1 MSLFRTSVLAL
12 SLITAAGCSQVDNSG
27 GEPPPGDVLQFT
39 VTGEASAFCAG
50 ADTARFIDAQED
62 IDAWIDDCQ
71 AENEETR
78 DQLEEALASLADD
91 ESLVIVSAQ
100 LGGCIGEYTISG
112 AFLED
117 ETLHMW
123 MLKEDYAYGRANA
136 SCPMD
141 DAQEHALVVVEGA
154 DEALDLE
161 LKVGRYNP
169 DLPGSP
175 GPIMYSDAE

>member
-27 GEPPPGDVLQFT
+27 GEPPAGEALQFT
-39 VTGEASAFCAG
+39 ITGEASAFCESVDAV
-50 ADTARFIDAQED
+50 RFVDAQED
-62 IDAWIDDCQ
+62 IDAWIDGCQ

-78 DQLEEALASLADD
+78 DQIEEAFANLAQG

-123 MLKEDYAYGRANA
+123 MLKEDYAHGRANA
-136 SCPMD
+136 SCPAD
-141 DAQEHALVVVEGA
+141 EGQAHALVVVEGA
-154 DEALDLE
+154 DEALDIDLT
-161 LKVGRYNP
+161 VGRYNP

-175 GPIMYSDAE
+175 GRIMDDSAE

>member
-1 MSLFRTSVLAL
+1 MSLFRTSALAL

-27 GEPPPGDVLQFT
+27 GEPPPGDALQFA
-39 VTGEASAFCAG
+39 VTGEASAFCSG
-50 ADTARFIDAQED
+50 ADAARFIDAQED

-78 DQLEEALASLADD
+78 DQLEDALANLADD

-100 LGGCIGEYTISG
+100 LGGCIGEYRVSG
-112 AFLED
+112 AYLED

-123 MLKEDYAYGRANA
+123 MLKEDYSYGRV
-136 SCPMD
+136 
-141 DAQEHALVVVEGA
+141 DAACTGDIGEGHALVVVEGA
-154 DEALDLE
+154 EEALNVDLT
-161 LKVGRYNP
+161 VGRYNP

-175 GPIMYSDAE
+175 GPIMYDDAE